1 MTAND
6 DEKGTSA
13 NNYLDSKFILNSNET
28 LNGLGYGDYAQRFLE
43 HVCSA
48 SPDSFNKDAGVL
60 FLRTSIVQT
69 YTDDSVIGSIRN
81 IVDPKMTLKR
91 TNPFSHVISTK
102 EAICISPLFS
112 FFSKGTTYS
121 GEQLNTTE
129 QVYEAARNDMRA
141 SPAIFLKITPPQKE
155 VQTIEGLSKNY
166 WIETRPFNLAIP
178 ENSRLVSFFEP
189 PLFPGN

>member
-1 MTAND
+1 MTATD
-6 DEKGTSA
+6 DGKGTSA

-91 TNPFSHVISTK
+91 TNPFSHVIRPIRSYMYIT
-102 EAICISPLFS
+102 IIFFLF
-112 FFSKGTTYS
+112 
-121 GEQLNTTE
+121 Q
-129 QVYEAARNDMRA
+129 RNN
-141 SPAIFLKITPPQKE
+141 
-155 VQTIEGLSKNY
+155 V
-166 WIETRPFNLAIP
+166 
-178 ENSRLVSFFEP
+178 
-189 PLFPGN
+189 